1 MSTKSQQLQIRVTPE
16 QKDALKR
23 LAEGAGQDL
32 SSYVLSRALP
42 DACARFTEILEAL
55 HRGEVH
61 RLVLAEWNDL
71 LSTLAP
77 TQFLNAV
84 AIAPPDLGELPP
96 LLANYVTAMVEQA
109 SYRRNVRPPRW
120 ARRVRPLGE
129 PHFATPLS
137 SLRQHLLGSAPVPF
151 KRRNIFIDSGVGDR
165 V

>member
-55 HRGEVH
+55 HRGEDH
-61 RLVLAEWNDL
+61 RFVLAELNDL